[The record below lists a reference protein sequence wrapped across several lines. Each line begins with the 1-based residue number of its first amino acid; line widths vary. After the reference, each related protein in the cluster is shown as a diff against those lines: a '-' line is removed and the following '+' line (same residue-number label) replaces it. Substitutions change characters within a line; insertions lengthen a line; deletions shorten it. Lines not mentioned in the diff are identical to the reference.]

1 MDRISVTIIA
11 RNEEAN
17 IVECLE
23 SVKWAD
29 EIIVS
34 DSGSTD
40 STVEVC
46 KGYGARVFSD
56 ERVTPELRDEILGLP
71 EKGDKVGYYLPMR
84 NFFGGRWIRHCGW
97 YPDYHLRLYRKD
109 LGRFSEREVHE
120 AIELEG
126 PRAYLK
132 NPLNHYTYRDAS
144 DYLERMERYSSLAAK
159 QMLSEGRRPR
169 ITDIALRPPF
179 TFLKM
184 FVLQLGFL
192 DGRTGLLLSTLY
204 AYYTYTKYAKLREMK
219 P

>member
-1 MDRISVTIIA
+1 
-11 RNEEAN
+11 
-17 IVECLE
+17 
-23 SVKWAD
+23 
-29 EIIVS
+29 
-34 DSGSTD
+34 

-46 KGYGARVFSD
+46 KGYGARVFCDEWLGYGRQKNLCQDRARNAWILNIDAD

-159 QMLSEGRRPR
+159 QMLSEGKRPR